1 MGHRFSIGLRNRI
14 GHRFFIGL
22 RDHMGHRFSVG
33 LCIWIDLG
41 LYLLVSMWKM
51 ARRRDLAEATA
62 GPVLTA
68 RT

>member
-1 MGHRFSIGLRNRI
+1 MGHRFSIE
-14 GHRFFIGL
+14 L
-22 RDHMGHRFSVG
+22 RDHMGHRFSIG
-33 LCIWIDLG
+33 LCIWFDLG

-51 ARRRDLAEATA
+51 ARRRDLPEATA